1 MLAKIR
7 VNIHSCFEFF
17 RVETLVSIWSY
28 SEMRACAQLLNSFCF
43 PNLDELLAGAI
54 ATLPPQVPTSYI
66 AICDNILHRMR
77 FPKFVAMVRDDLGE
91 EVRHMHEPIQ

>member
-1 MLAKIR
+1 M
-7 VNIHSCFEFF
+7 C
-17 RVETLVSIWSY
+17 SY
-28 SEMRACAQLLNSFCF
+28 LILIFSFS
-43 PNLDELLAGAI
+43 NLDGLIAGAI

-77 FPKFVAMVRDDLGE
+77 FPKFVVMVRDDLGE